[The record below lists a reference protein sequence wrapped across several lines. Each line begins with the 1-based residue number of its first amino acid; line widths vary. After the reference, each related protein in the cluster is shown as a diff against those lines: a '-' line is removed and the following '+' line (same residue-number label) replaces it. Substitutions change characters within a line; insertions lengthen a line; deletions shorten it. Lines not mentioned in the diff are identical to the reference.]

1 MANLTIPEA
10 IMRLQSDFHYLL
22 QNDVLCTAERLQDLE
37 TFKLVDYQKNN
48 LIGRI
53 NATTVQ
59 QIFTAIRLQ
68 CVECRLQGG
77 LHPCAI
83 ATIAATIN
91 GPSYELRMI

>member
-1 MANLTIPEA
+1 MDNLTITEA
-10 IMRLQSDFHYLL
+10 VMQVQSDFHYLL
-22 QNDVLCTAERLQDLE
+22 QNDVLCTARLQDLE
-37 TFKLVDYQKNN
+37 ETFQLLDHNRNN